1 MTIRNGGRIRHGRAG
16 VQCPALDARDDME
29 ILVGLA
35 LALVLL
41 YFWLLG
47 HWFARVVMF
56 LALAVA
62 FGGLGALYAGA
73 DGPPGHNHGWVGM
86 LIGVALAWPVSS
98 IPIYWLRSK
107 AP

>member
-1 MTIRNGGRIRHGRAG
+1 
-16 VQCPALDARDDME
+16 ME

-56 LALAVA
+56 LALAAA
-62 FGGLGALYAGA
+62 FGLLGAAFTT
-73 DGPPGHNHGWVGM
+73 GPPGQKNELVGM

-98 IPIYWLRSK
+98 IPIWVRSK

>member
-1 MTIRNGGRIRHGRAG
+1 MH
-16 VQCPALDARDDME
+16 
-29 ILVGLA
+29 ILVGLV

-41 YFWLLG
+41 YYWLIG

-56 LALAVA
+56 LTLATT
-62 FGGLGALYAGA
+62 FGALGALFTGAG
-73 DGPPGHNHGWVGM
+73 GPPAQNHAWVGL
-86 LIGVALAWPVSS
+86 LIGAALAWPVSS

>member
-1 MTIRNGGRIRHGRAG
+1 MMHII
-16 VQCPALDARDDME
+16 
-29 ILVGLA
+29 VGLG

-62 FGGLGALYAGA
+62 FGALGALFTGAG
-73 DGPPGHNHGWVGM
+73 GPPAQNHALVGM
-86 LIGVALAWPVSS
+86 LIGAALAWPVSS
-98 IPIYWLRSK
+98 IPIYYLRSRFS
-107 AP
+107 A